1 MLAEE
6 IERETIA
13 KNGVEETNLSK
24 ISEGANFSILKG
36 LCLRQRFGCLP
47 DGAFFFS
54 PPSLP

>member
-24 ISEGANFSILKG
+24 IGEGANFSILKG
-36 LCLRQRFGCLP
+36 LCLRQRFEKSGCLP
-47 DGAFFFS
+47 DGAFF
-54 PPSLP
+54 PP